1 MILNFVDRINL
12 KIQDFVS
19 NGFITATGVVSILSK
34 RTDLAMEAHELWRT
48 AAHQAQL
55 PGIHSDT
62 HMQHGYE
69 VTTVCVTDEESA
81 KALGKPKG
89 TYVTLDLR
97 PYWSHEEGAFERAAR
112 AVGTELRALLGK
124 DVKSALVTGLGNDAM
139 TPDAIGPSSAEH
151 VLVTRH
157 LMHTEEFS
165 SLAAVSVLTPGVL
178 GRTGMEAAEVIRG
191 AVKIVRPDVLIAVD
205 ALASR
210 SLARVCTTV
219 QLSDTGMIPGS
230 GVGNRRRAVNQALLH
245 IPVIAL
251 GVPTVV
257 DAATL
262 AADLLEEAG
271 TAQVDPAALRGQ
283 DAASLMVTPR
293 DIDAQ
298 IAELS
303 RIVGY
308 GINLALHPLS
318 FEDLTA
324 LLG

>member
-1 MILNFVDRINL
+1 
-12 KIQDFVS
+12 
-19 NGFITATGVVSILSK
+19 
-34 RTDLAMEAHELWRT
+34 
-48 AAHQAQL
+48 
-55 PGIHSDT
+55 
-62 HMQHGYE
+62 MQ
-69 VTTVCVTDEESA
+69 
-81 KALGKPKG
+81 
-89 TYVTLDLR
+89 R
-97 PYWSHEEGAFERAAR
+97 
-112 AVGTELRALLGK
+112 GTERLH
-124 DVKSALVTGLGNDAM
+124 
-139 TPDAIGPSSAEH
+139 P
-151 VLVTRH
+151 
-157 LMHTEEFS
+157 
-165 SLAAVSVLTPGVL
+165 AAVV
-178 GRTGMEAAEVIRG
+178 VI
-191 AVKIVRPDVLIAVD
+191 D
-205 ALASR
+205 ALAAMETSHI
-210 SLARVCTTV
+210 CTTI
-219 QLSDTGMIPGS
+219 QLTDTGISPGS

-271 TAQVDPAALRGQ
+271 AAQVDPAALRGQ
-283 DAASLMVTPR
+283 DAAALMVTPR

>member
-1 MILNFVDRINL
+1 M
-12 KIQDFVS
+12 
-19 NGFITATGVVSILSK
+19 
-34 RTDLAMEAHELWRT
+34 
-48 AAHQAQL
+48 
-55 PGIHSDT
+55 
-62 HMQHGYE
+62 
-69 VTTVCVTDEESA
+69 
-81 KALGKPKG
+81 
-89 TYVTLDLR
+89 
-97 PYWSHEEGAFERAAR
+97 
-112 AVGTELRALLGK
+112 
-124 DVKSALVTGLGNDAM
+124 
-139 TPDAIGPSSAEH
+139 
-151 VLVTRH
+151 
-157 LMHTEEFS
+157 
-165 SLAAVSVLTPGVL
+165 LTPGVL

-271 TAQVDPAALRGQ
+271 AAQVDPAALRGQ
-283 DAASLMVTPR
+283 DAAALMVTPR